1 MPINGESTQIDERH
15 SRVHPPHATTLSRQH
30 KTSSKYK
37 AVMPRRTT
45 SLIPLARIPSQIP
58 STLTVM
64 RKTARRDTA
73 ELSSLS
79 RYDKNDKD
87 DGEEEDDQRR

>member
-1 MPINGESTQIDERH
+1 MPINGESTHIDERH

-45 SLIPLARIPSQIP
+45 SLIP

-87 DGEEEDDQRR
+87 DGEEEDGQRR